1 MTFRDTP
8 QDTETP
14 PTGPFGVPPEYFGPP
29 DGETALRADEM
40 QANRIETQAMGALRT
55 ALHHPETGFASRP
68 PTERL
73 AALPEIQATLDGIGE
88 TFRAQATTPRQR
100 AILGPL
106 LDNHLEHA
114 ATQVGR
120 LAEQA
125 LAEADDGIVESR
137 IGSLQQDAA
146 VNWDDP
152 ARLRILGRAVV
163 TERRSQ
169 GDRRGWDKTETETR
183 GRQNASDFYATA
195 IEAGIDKDIDRAGKL
210 LTDAQGVLLPERQA
224 LLARKL
230 AEAREA
236 KHVAGIAGTLAAI
249 PLDPATPPQPE
260 TYRARAEELTPDDAA
275 PELRARIAQLADTAQ
290 RHATK
295 YWQHDRNQAGLA
307 AIDWMV
313 SNPGAPVVTMD
324 RKIATQLSPDQR
336 ARLQEIET
344 TGRLDSDPAVYDK
357 LDRLAVYDP
366 KTFAATDLSQY
377 RLDLDGKDYAR
388 FTAFQKGDIAFA
400 RYDRGRTVLD
410 AGLIKAQLDPDGPE
424 ARAARGELDKTL
436 RSFETIEG
444 RPPTMADIDRVA
456 GDILGRIG
464 ASTYDPTAS
473 VGDPN
478 IVRVGT
484 DPDDIQVAQGGVP
497 QQKSRPAQQS
507 PTQPRKLTLEELD
520 QIRDPRTYK
529 TEERRTGALNQFVIK
544 ERGEKWDDMI
554 RQLPPEIVP
563 GNKIQAPLPPDWR
576 EGVRKIDPSYVG
588 FTEAAAKKYGIPL
601 ELLARLL
608 GKESNYDKHAGTEIK
623 RETGQRG
630 PKKDAAIGIPQMRKG
645 ALEEFGYTPE
655 TFTHASPE
663 TQINVGAAYLAKQ
676 YRFFQDWPKA
686 AGAYHSGAT
695 RLSNWLKG
703 YEADFESIPQRIAAD
718 SRKRLTTGVP
728 PRPVSDEVDKQVRQK
743 RAKDE
748 IDQWKELK
756 GYFPY
761 IFLGDPTRY
770 DGPNNPR

>member
-73 AALPEIQATLDGIGE
+73 AALPEIQVTLDGIGE
-88 TFRAQATTPRQR
+88 TFRAHATTPRQR

-324 RKIATQLSPDQR
+324 RKVAGQLSPEQR
-336 ARLQEIET
+336 ARLQEMESI
-344 TGRLDSDPAVYDK
+344 GRLDTDPAVYAH
-357 LDRLAVYDP
+357 LDRVAVYDP

-377 RLDLDGKDYAR
+377 RLALDGQDYRR
-388 FTAFQKGDIAFA
+388 FTGFQKGDAIFA

-424 ARAARGELDKTL
+424 ARAARDELDKRL
-436 RSFETIEG
+436 RSFEAIEG
-444 RPPTMADIDRVA
+444 HPPTMADIDRVA
-456 GDILGRIG
+456 GDIARGKIEDSNIARASGEAIAQAPSITAAEAREKSALSGEPVKTEGLAAARGTFPDIEPLPGSPEYKAAQDEADRLSGGRGIAPNTEPPPGRPVTPNLGIPVVLPDGSYIPDRYSRTG
-464 ASTYDPTAS
+464 HLMAPLPDLNPVATAGREAGVIYRKIMS
-473 VGDPN
+473 GGDP
-478 IVRVGT
+478 VRVGL
-484 DPDDIQVAQGGVP
+484 AQDYMIATLGVHLGHAGLFDY
-497 QQKSRPAQQS
+497 Q
-507 PTQPRKLTLEELD
+507 
-520 QIRDPRTYK
+520 
-529 TEERRTGALNQFVIK
+529 
-544 ERGEKWDDMI
+544 
-554 RQLPPEIVP
+554 
-563 GNKIQAPLPPDWR
+563 R
-576 EGVRKIDPSYVG
+576 EGSIFTRYQQHPQWRNVSNVNVG
-588 FTEAAAKKYGIPL
+588 LFCQQAGL
-601 ELLARLL
+601 SL
-608 GKESNYDKHAGTEIK
+608 AGTL
-623 RETGQRG
+623 
-630 PKKDAAIGIPQMRKG
+630 AI
-645 ALEEFGYTPE
+645 
-655 TFTHASPE
+655 
-663 TQINVGAAYLAKQ
+663 
-676 YRFFQDWPKA
+676 
-686 AGAYHSGAT
+686 SGAFALPFSANRDLNAPYFLDHQT
-695 RLSNWLKG
+695 AEFIKLGHELG
-703 YEADFESIPQRIAAD
+703 ESGKFAGSA
-718 SRKRLTTGVP
+718 SR
-728 PRPVSDEVDKQVRQK
+728 
-743 RAKDE
+743 
-748 IDQWKELK
+748 
-756 GYFPY
+756 
-761 IFLGDPTRY
+761 
-770 DGPNNPR
+770 